1 MNTRAL
7 LPGSAFPRKTDFLLR
22 LLSLLAFLSLAGQ
35 ALPQSAKV
43 LFEDDFS
50 SNTINPDWYKPAE
63 SFFEGDKGGI
73 HAEPGDGVM
82 RFAETTTQWPGSTLR
97 IKESFEATTGS
108 PVALHIDRV
117 KAALQGAGS
126 RSALWV
132 FDETES
138 RYILF
143 ADIWRR
149 GWYYNRNIREPRN
162 APTWPGI
169 RIGAFDGKNDGLL
182 HTMSMVADGWTVK
195 LYLDGELGTE
205 VEFPFSPVIF
215 RFGSYARANGGTAD
229 TVWDNLRIEHPK
241 IERSGRAAFT
251 ETELVLMAGGP
262 PGEITVALS
271 QGANAENPV
280 TVHLASGDSRIA
292 TASGSQDR
300 RLSIVF
306 PAGGPESMKVPIDGL
321 SAGST
326 QLSLSSSD
334 LLVAAGTV
342 RVTVMERFG
351 GFGEVLSFNTG
362 DWRRSSENLRDWEDR
377 NREFRSN
384 SSPIW
389 ERGFPHNPMPKTLR
403 IGHGSLST
411 NYWSG
416 DWAWTQDSFLATPDI
431 NLVAKVD
438 RVSVEANSASRSGI
452 FLSNSDRSRYLFFSQ
467 QYKDGINSEAATWH
481 VNVNPGS
488 PSGTGTVIP
497 AFSGM
502 DCNGTYRLGLVA
514 DGSMVEVSLDGVPGG
529 RFPFPVSS
537 GIRFGIGTYGQSETE
552 RSGDYVLARFAN
564 ASVSYALP
572 CIRLES
578 PSPSITLGQSGEMT
592 VSVPLLAADREVRV
606 ALASSDPSVAVPAG
620 ASGSSLD
627 LVFPAGSPRSRTV
640 AIEPRGIGSAV
651 FSLSGG
657 LDGTCL
663 GPPADLRVHPRPE
676 VLLSDGFDGTQLDA
690 GLWQIESASFNQS
703 GRAKPGPDS
712 SVSLA
717 DGRLRIHVEVE
728 APLWPGLAAFTRE
741 TFSASDSE
749 PLTFS
754 VERSLVD
761 FVLAAGASSESRT
774 GIWARSGD
782 QYIFFSDHTT
792 HDGRDFGWRYNR
804 SGGADE
810 NEISGDGINI
820 RAFDGE
826 PFDDRGSHLV
836 SMVLDG
842 ATARLYLD
850 GVPGPWLPFPHA
862 EDLAFGIGAYADDI
876 GPSDAE
882 GDIVGNQTIG
892 LFDNALVTGGR
903 AAAEP
908 AGIAAVSLSRGSLA
922 IEWSGRA
929 LEQADAVTGP
939 WTPIA
944 GAVPPSFSLPAG
956 AGARFVRAVP

>member
-50 SNTINPDWYKPAE
+50 SETIDPDWYEPAE
-63 SFFEGDKGGI
+63 PFFEGVVKGAI
-73 HAEPGDGVM
+73 HAEPGDGVI
-82 RFAETTTQWPGSTLR
+82 RFAGDTTQWSGSTLR
-97 IKESFEATTGS
+97 IKKSFEAAVGS
-108 PVALHIDRV
+108 PAALHIDRV
-117 KAALQGAGS
+117 QGARQLNGS
-126 RSALWV
+126 RSVLWI

-143 ADIWRR
+143 ADIRGR
-149 GWYYNRNIREPRN
+149 GWRYNRKIQEPRD
-162 APTWPGI
+162 APTWPGL
-169 RIGAFDGKNDGLL
+169 RIGAFDGKDDGLL
-182 HTMSMVADGWTVK
+182 HTMSMVADGSTVK
-195 LYLDGELGTE
+195 LYLDSELGAE

-215 RFGSYARANGGTAD
+215 HFGSYARPNTD
-229 TVWDNLRIEHPK
+229 TTETVWDNLRIERL
-241 IERSGRAAFT
+241 ERAFIT
-251 ETELVLMAGGP
+251 ETELVLMAGAP
-262 PGEITVALS
+262 PGEITVALP
-271 QGANAENPV
+271 QGANAETPV
-280 TVHLASGDSRIA
+280 TVHLASGDPRIA
-292 TASGSQDR
+292 TASGSLGR

-306 PAGGPESMKVPIDGL
+306 PAGGPESMKVPINGL

-334 LLVAAGTV
+334 LDAAGTV
-342 RVTVMERFG
+342 RVTVLER
-351 GFGEVLSFNTG
+351 FGEVLSFSDRAWWSGTSDTLD
-362 DWRRSSENLRDWEDR
+362 DWKLGPSDWPHWLEW
-377 NREFRSN
+377 EFV
-384 SSPIW
+384 
-389 ERGFPHNPMPKTLR
+389 RGHVPRQVPTRLR
-403 IGHGSLST
+403 IETWNTT
-411 NYWSG
+411 NSWGGAS
-416 DWAWTQDSFLATPDI
+416 AWHRWDSFPAAPDI
-431 NLVAKVD
+431 NLMAEVD
-438 RVSVEANSASRSGI
+438 RVSVETDGTSRSGI
-452 FLSNSDRSRYLFFSQ
+452 FLSNADRSHYLFLSQ
-467 QYKDGINSEAATWH
+467 EYRDGSDSGAATWH
-481 VNVNPGS
+481 VNVSPDS

-502 DCNGTYRLGLVA
+502 DSNGSYRLGLIA
-514 DGSMVEVSLDGVPGG
+514 DGSMVEVFLDGVPGG

-537 GIRFGIGTYGQSETE
+537 GIRFAVGAYGKSE
-552 RSGDYVLARFAN
+552 GDYVLARFAN

-578 PSPSITLGQSGEMT
+578 PTPSITLGQSGEMT
-592 VSVPLLAADREVRV
+592 VSVPRLVADREVRV
-606 ALASSDPSVAVPAG
+606 ALATSDPSVAVPAG
-620 ASGSSLD
+620 ASSGSLD

-657 LDGTCL
+657 QDGTCL
-663 GPPADLRVHPRPE
+663 GPPADLRVHHRPE

-690 GLWQIESASFNQS
+690 GLWQVESASFNQS

-741 TFSASDSE
+741 TFSASVSE

-820 RAFDGE
+820 PAFDGE

-850 GVPGPWLPFPHA
+850 GVPGPRISFPHA
-862 EDLAFGIGAYADDI
+862 ENIAFGIGAYADDI

-892 LFDNALVTGGR
+892 LFDNALVTGGS
-903 AAAEP
+903 AAEGP
-908 AGIAAVSLSRGSLA
+908 AGIAAVSLSRGSLV

-956 AGARFVRAVP
+956 AGARFVRVVP

>member
-50 SNTINPDWYKPAE
+50 SETIDPDWYEPAE
-63 SFFEGDKGGI
+63 PFFEGVKGGI
-73 HAEPGDGVM
+73 HAEPGDGLM
-82 RFAETTTQWPGSTLR
+82 RFAGATTQWPGSTLR
-97 IKESFEATTGS
+97 IKESFEATEAS

-117 KAALQGAGS
+117 KEAGQGTGS
-126 RSALWV
+126 RSALWI

-143 ADIWRR
+143 ADVWRR
-149 GWYYNRNIREPRN
+149 GWRYNRKILEPGN
-162 APTWPGI
+162 VPAGAGI
-169 RIGAFDGKNDGLL
+169 RIGAFDGKDNGLL
-182 HTMSMVADGWTVK
+182 HTMSMVADGSTVK
-195 LYLDGELGTE
+195 LYLDGELGAE
-205 VEFPFSPVIF
+205 VEFPFSPVTF
-215 RFGSYARANGGTAD
+215 HFGSHARPNSGTAE
-229 TVWDNLRIEHPK
+229 TIWDNLRIE
-241 IERSGRAAFT
+241 RLGRASFT
-251 ETELVLMAGGP
+251 ETELVLMAGAP
-262 PGEITVALS
+262 PGEITVALP
-271 QGANAENPV
+271 QGANAETPV
-280 TVHLASGDSRIA
+280 TVDLVSADPGIA
-292 TASGSQDR
+292 TASGSLGR

-326 QLSLSSSD
+326 QLSLSSTD
-334 LLVAAGTV
+334 LDTAGTV
-342 RVTVMERFG
+342 GVTVLER
-351 GFGEVLSFNTG
+351 FGEVLSFSDRAWSGSKDRLDDGIFGPLHHTG
-362 DWRRSSENLRDWEDR
+362 ELG
-377 NREFRSN
+377 
-384 SSPIW
+384 W
-389 ERGFPHNPMPKTLR
+389 ERGRWHGPPVPERLR
-403 IGHGSLST
+403 IEVWNDANS
-411 NYWSG
+411 
-416 DWAWTQDSFLATPDI
+416 WAGASALNRNSFLATPDI
-431 NLVAKVD
+431 NLVAEVD
-438 RVSVEANSASRSGI
+438 RVSVEADGASRSGI
-452 FLSNSDRSRYLFFSQ
+452 FLTSADRSRYLFLSQ
-467 QYKDGINSEAATWH
+467 EYRDGSDSGAATWH
-481 VNVNPGS
+481 VNVSPGS

-502 DCNGTYRLGLVA
+502 DGNGTYRLGMVA
-514 DGSMVEVSLDGVPGG
+514 DGSMVEVFLDGVPGG
-529 RFPFPVSS
+529 RFPFAVSS
-537 GIRFGIGTYGQSETE
+537 GIHFAVGAYGQSE
-552 RSGDYVLARFAN
+552 GDYLLARFAN

-578 PSPSITLGQSGEMT
+578 PTPSITLGQSGEMT
-592 VSVPLLAADREVRV
+592 VSVPRLAADREIRV

-620 ASGSSLD
+620 ASGGSLD

-676 VLLSDGFDGTQLDA
+676 VLLSDAFDGTQLDA
-690 GLWQIESASFNQS
+690 GLWQVESASFNQS

-741 TFSASDSE
+741 TFSASVSE

-761 FVLAAGASSESRT
+761 FVLASGASSESRT

-792 HDGRDFGWRYNR
+792 HNGRDFGWRYNR

-820 RAFDGE
+820 PAFDGE
-826 PFDDRGSHLV
+826 AFDDQGSHLV

-842 ATARLYLD
+842 TTVRLYLD
-850 GVPGPWLPFPHA
+850 GVPGPRLPFPHA
-862 EDLAFGIGAYADDI
+862 EDIAFGIGAYADDI

-903 AAAEP
+903 AAEGP
-908 AGIAAVSLSRGSLA
+908 AGIAAVSLSRGSLV

-944 GAVPPSFSLPAG
+944 GAVPPSFSLPAVS
-956 AGARFVRAVP
+956 GARFVRVVP

>member
-50 SNTINPDWYKPAE
+50 SNAIDPDRYWPVE
-63 SFFEGDKGGI
+63 SFFEGGEGAI
-73 HAEPGDGVM
+73 HIEPGDGVM
-82 RFAETTTQWPGSTLR
+82 RFASATTQWPGSALL
-97 IKESFEATTGS
+97 IKESFEATEAS
-108 PVALHIDRV
+108 PVALRIDRV
-117 KAALQGAGS
+117 KEAGQGAGA
-126 RSALWV
+126 RSALWI

-143 ADIWRR
+143 ADVWRR
-149 GWYYNRNIREPRN
+149 GWHYIRDIREPRN
-162 APTWPGI
+162 VLTGAGL
-169 RIGAFDGKNDGLL
+169 RIGAFDGKDDGLL
-182 HTMSMVADGWTVK
+182 HTMGMVADGSTVK
-195 LYLDGELGTE
+195 LYLDGELGAE
-205 VEFPFSPVIF
+205 VEFPFSPVLF
-215 RFGSYARANGGTAD
+215 HFGSHARANTDTAE
-229 TVWDNLRIEHPK
+229 TVWDNLRIE
-241 IERSGRAAFT
+241 RLGRASFT
-251 ETELVLMAGGP
+251 ETELVLMAGAP
-262 PGEITVALS
+262 PGEITVALP
-271 QGANAENPV
+271 QGANAETPV
-280 TVHLASGDSRIA
+280 TVHLASGDPRIA
-292 TASGSQDR
+292 TASGSQGR

-342 RVTVMERFG
+342 RVTVLER
-351 GFGEVLSFNTG
+351 FGEVLSFNSGAWRGNRDTLG
-362 DWRRSSENLRDWEDR
+362 DWKLGPFYWTHRLDWEIGR
-377 NREFRSN
+377 RPGPQALKR
-384 SSPIW
+384 
-389 ERGFPHNPMPKTLR
+389 LR
-403 IGHGSLST
+403 IETWNTTNSWGGALAST
-411 NYWSG
+411 RE
-416 DWAWTQDSFLATPDI
+416 DSFPATPDI
-431 NLVAKVD
+431 NLVAEVD
-438 RVSVEANSASRSGI
+438 RVSVEANGTSRSGI
-452 FLSNSDRSRYLFFSQ
+452 ILTSADRSRYLFFSQ
-467 QYKDGINSEAATWH
+467 QYKDGIDSGAATWH
-481 VNVNPGS
+481 VNVSPGL

-502 DCNGTYRLGLVA
+502 DSNGTYRLGLVA
-514 DGSMVEVSLDGVPGG
+514 DGSMVEVFLDGVPGG

-537 GIRFGIGTYGQSETE
+537 GIRFAVGAYGQSK
-552 RSGDYVLARFAN
+552 GDYVLARFAN

-578 PSPSITLGQSGEMT
+578 PTPSITLDQSGEMT
-592 VSVPLLAADREVRV
+592 VSVPRLAADREVRV

-620 ASGSSLD
+620 ASGGSLD

-640 AIEPRGIGSAV
+640 AIEPRRLGSAV

-657 LDGTCL
+657 QGGICL
-663 GPPADLRVHPRPE
+663 GPPADLRVHHRPE

-690 GLWQIESASFNQS
+690 GLWQVESASFNQS

-792 HDGRDFGWRYNR
+792 HNGRDFGWRYNR

-820 RAFDGE
+820 PAFDGE

-850 GVPGPWLPFPHA
+850 GVPGPQLPFPHA
-862 EDLAFGIGAYADDI
+862 EDIAFGIGAYADDI

-882 GDIVGNQTIG
+882 GNIVGNQTIG

-908 AGIAAVSLSRGSLA
+908 AGIAAVSLSRGSLV

-956 AGARFVRAVP
+956 AEARFVRVIP

>member
-7 LPGSAFPRKTDFLLR
+7 LQGSAFPRKTGFLLR

-35 ALPQSAKV
+35 ALPQSVEV

-73 HAEPGDGVM
+73 HVEPGDGMM
-82 RFAETTTQWPGSTLR
+82 RFAGDTTQWPGSTLR
-97 IKESFEATTGS
+97 IKESFEATGAS

-117 KAALQGAGS
+117 MEAGQGAGS
-126 RSALWV
+126 RSALWI

-143 ADIWRR
+143 ADVWRR
-149 GWYYNRNIREPRN
+149 GWRYNRKILEPGDVP
-162 APTWPGI
+162 AGAGL
-169 RIGAFDGKNDGLL
+169 RIEAFDGKDDGLL
-182 HTMSMVADGWTVK
+182 HTMSMVADGSTVK
-195 LYLDGELGTE
+195 LYLDGKQGAE
-205 VEFPFSPVIF
+205 VEFPFSPVSF
-215 RFGSYARANGGTAD
+215 QFGSHAWANSGTAE
-229 TVWDNLRIEHPK
+229 TVWDNLRIERLEK
-241 IERSGRAAFT
+241 ASFT
-251 ETELVLMAGGP
+251 ENELVLIAGGP
-262 PGEITVALS
+262 PGEITVALP
-271 QGANAENPV
+271 QGANAESPV
-280 TVHLASGDSRIA
+280 TVHLVSGDPRIA
-292 TASGSQDR
+292 TASGSLGR
-300 RLSIVF
+300 HHWIVF
-306 PAGGPESMKVPIDGL
+306 PAGGAESMKVPIDGL

-326 QLSLSSSD
+326 QLSLSSFD
-334 LLVAAGTV
+334 LDAAGTV
-342 RVTVMERFG
+342 RITVLERFD
-351 GFGEVLSFNTG
+351 EVLSSNPDDWRGSRDTLG
-362 DWRRSSENLRDWEDR
+362 DWELGPSHWLSHRLDWEIGKWH
-377 NREFRSN
+377 EAQA
-384 SSPIW
+384 PT
-389 ERGFPHNPMPKTLR
+389 KLR
-403 IGHGSLST
+403 IETWNTT
-411 NYWSG
+411 NF
-416 DWAWTQDSFLATPDI
+416 WTGASALNRNSFLATPDS
-431 NLVAKVD
+431 NLVAEVD
-438 RVSVEANSASRSGI
+438 RVSVEADGTSRSGI
-452 FLSNSDRSRYLFFSQ
+452 FLTSANRSHYLFFSQ
-467 QYKDGINSEAATWH
+467 QYKDGIDSGAATWH
-481 VNVNPGS
+481 VNVKPGS
-488 PSGTGTVIP
+488 SFGTGTVIP

-502 DCNGTYRLGLVA
+502 DSNGSYRLGLIA
-514 DGSMVEVSLDGVPGG
+514 DGSMVEVFLDGVPGG

-537 GIRFGIGTYGQSETE
+537 GIRFAVGAYGQSE
-552 RSGDYVLARFAN
+552 GDYVLARFAN

-578 PSPSITLGQSGEMT
+578 PTPSITLGQSGEMT
-592 VSVPLLAADREVRV
+592 VSVPRLAADREVRV

-620 ASGSSLD
+620 APGGSLD

-657 LDGTCL
+657 QDGTCL

-676 VLLSDGFDGTQLDA
+676 ILLSDGFDGTQLDA
-690 GLWQIESASFNQS
+690 GLWQVESASFNQS
-703 GRAKPGPDS
+703 GRGKPGPDS

-820 RAFDGE
+820 PAFDGE
-826 PFDDRGSHLV
+826 AFDDRGSHLV

-862 EDLAFGIGAYADDI
+862 EDIAFGIGAYADDI

-892 LFDNALVTGGR
+892 LFDNAMVTGGR

-908 AGIAAVSLSRGSLA
+908 AGIAAVSLSRA
-922 IEWSGRA
+922 AW
-929 LEQADAVTGP
+929 
-939 WTPIA
+939 
-944 GAVPPSFSLPAG
+944 
-956 AGARFVRAVP
+956 